1 MDSKKHTMVC
11 VTQQKTCERL
21 IKKGL
26 EIKTQLGGDLLVV
39 HVAPEGF
46 NILGNTHE
54 GEALDYLFD
63 ISKSV
68 DAEMTVLRST
78 NVEKTI
84 TDFCYKNS
92 IARIVMG
99 ESLEITPENNMI
111 VRLEKKLGE
120 DVKILVIPTE

>member
-1 MDSKKHTMVC
+1 MDLKKHTMVC

-21 IKKGL
+21 IKKGQ
-26 EIKTQLGGDLLVV
+26 EIKRKLGGDLLVV
-39 HVAPEGF
+39 HVAPEGY

-54 GEALDYLFD
+54 DEALEYLFD

-68 DAEMTVLRST
+68 EAEMTVLRST

-84 TDFCYKNS
+84 TDFCYKNNV
-92 IARIVMG
+92 ARIIMG
-99 ESLEITPENNMI
+99 ESLEASPESNMI
-111 VRLEKKLGE
+111 VRLEKKLGD